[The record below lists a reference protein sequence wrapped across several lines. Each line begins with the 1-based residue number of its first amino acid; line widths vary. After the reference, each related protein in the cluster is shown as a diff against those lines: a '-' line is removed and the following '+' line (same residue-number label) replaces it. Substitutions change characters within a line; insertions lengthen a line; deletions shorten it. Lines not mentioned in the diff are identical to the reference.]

1 MNFLNPFV
9 LIGMAAAGIPLLLH
23 LLNLRKLRVVEFSTL
38 QFLHELQ
45 QTRVRKIRI
54 QQILLLILR
63 TLIIICAVFAFARP
77 TIPSTLPLLGMQQ
90 RTSVVLLIDNSASM
104 EAADQRGVRLRQA
117 KTTAL
122 SILDGLKDGDEVA
135 VLPLAGPNPTHGV
148 SFTRTFAIAREE
160 IERLTLADARAELP
174 TALRH
179 ANLILDNASEAHRE
193 IYAISDAQ
201 SSLTVRPPTDTST
214 ILHAAATVFLVRIGN
229 GQDGLE
235 QNISVDSL
243 HVLTALFQPDRPI
256 EVETFVRNGSS
267 SNANGVIVTLAF
279 DGVRVAQRALDIPAG
294 ATRSALISAPAQ
306 RRGMIAVSTEIE
318 NDAIDRDNTRF
329 AGVLIPPRPRV
340 ALVGVP
346 SDVLFA
352 RTAMRMLGTEADQPS
367 LSEYQSLAALLPS
380 FSSLDVVIICGG
392 AVRESDALAMR
403 QFVEGG
409 GGVLL
414 FASADE
420 SASLIGTAMG
430 VSIGA
435 PLASFV
441 REPWKFTSV
450 ERTHPLFQG
459 VFKGATDA
467 KRVVESPAIQT
478 MRVATGGQ
486 VLIQTSGGAF
496 LSETMRGNGRFLY
509 CAVPPTMAWSTL
521 PTTGFFPTLVV
532 RSVLYLMMPRDQGV
546 NAMLGEPVSAPVPPR
561 YATQKTF
568 RVVDATGIIQRIDAV
583 PLPSG
588 TVVRIPG
595 QERTGVIKVSTE
607 DSNAVMTV
615 AVNMPTDES
624 QLTYLDNTVWKMS
637 VRSMVDKPE
646 LVAVVD
652 AGSSLREEIQRARTG
667 SELWPLFIVLALLFA
682 LTEMAVV
689 RYGAV
694 EKAA

>member
-117 KTTAL
+117 KSAAL

-135 VLPLAGPNPTHGV
+135 VLPLAGPDPTHAV
-148 SFTRTFAIAREE
+148 SFTRTFAIARDE
-160 IERLTLADARAELP
+160 IERLALSDARAELP
-174 TALRH
+174 AALRH
-179 ANLILDNASEAHRE
+179 AQLLLDDASEAHRE

-201 SSLTVRPPTDTST
+201 ASLTVRPPADTS
-214 ILHAAATVFLVRIGN
+214 ILLRSTATVFLVRIGN

-256 EVETFVRNGSS
+256 EVETFVRNGSTRDAS
-267 SNANGVIVTLAF
+267 GVIVTLTF
-279 DGVRVAQRALDIPAG
+279 DGVRVAQRAVDIPAG
-294 ATRSALISAPAQ
+294 ATRSTVISAPAQ
-306 RRGMIAVSTEIE
+306 RRGMVAVSTEVE
-318 NDAIDRDNTRF
+318 NDAIDRDNTRY
-329 AGVLIPPRPRV
+329 AGVLIPPRARV
-340 ALVGVP
+340 ALVGAP

-352 RTAMRMLGTEADQPS
+352 RTALRMPGTEADQPT
-367 LSEYQSLAALLPS
+367 LDVYPTLAAVLPSLA
-380 FSSLDVVIICGG
+380 SLDVVIVCGG
-392 AVRESDALAMR
+392 DARESDAVAIR

-414 FASADE
+414 FASKDE
-420 SASLIGTAMG
+420 ATSRIATAMG
-430 VSIGA
+430 MNVTE
-435 PLASFV
+435 PQASFV

-450 ERTHPLFQG
+450 ERAHPLFQG
-459 VFKGATDA
+459 VFKGTTDP
-467 KRVVESPAIQT
+467 KRIVESPTIQT
-478 MRVATGGQ
+478 MRAGTGGQ
-486 VLIQTSGGAF
+486 ALIQTAGGTF
-496 LSETMRGNGRFLY
+496 LMEVLRGNGRFLY

-521 PTTGFFPTLVV
+521 PTTGLFPTLMV

-546 NAMLGEPVSAPVPPR
+546 QALLGEPVSAPIPPR
-561 YATQKTF
+561 YAAQKTF

-588 TVVRIPG
+588 AVVRIPG

-624 QLTYLDNTVWKMS
+624 QLTYLENETWKTS
-637 VRSMVDKPE
+637 VRTMVTSPD

-652 AGSSLREEIQRARTG
+652 AGTSIRDEVQRARTG
-667 SELWPLFIVLALLFA
+667 SELWPLFIALALLFA

-689 RYGAV
+689 RFGAV